1 MTDRTQNDAREASF
15 SERIRQLS
23 EGHAISG
30 IFAVL
35 GGTNGQSVGRRSH
48 AEGNSLKS
56 RVHSSKQDHDAL
68 SDRPYGTSSPRASNV
83 PLVP

>member
-1 MTDRTQNDAREASF
+1 MDREQIDAREAAF
-15 SERIRQLS
+15 SGRIVQLP
-23 EGHAISG
+23 EGRAISC
-30 IFAVL
+30 IFADL

>member
-1 MTDRTQNDAREASF
+1 MMPGKPRFPRE
-15 SERIRQLS
+15 
-23 EGHAISG
+23 SG
-30 IFAVL
+30 NCRRVTLFQAFL
-35 GGTNGQSVGRRSH
+35 QFWGGTNGQSVGRRSH